1 VSHLTG
7 ERYTGHGY
15 LPGPDLEDVDNAA
28 AAARGAGRKAKADSL
43 RCAFCRW
50 ADVCTDPVGGAY
62 VL

>member
-28 AAARGAGRKAKADSL
+28 AAARGLAEKRRPTRCDALSADE
-43 RCAFCRW
+43 RMCAQTLW
-50 ADVCTDPVGGAY
+50 AVPMF
-62 VL
+62 